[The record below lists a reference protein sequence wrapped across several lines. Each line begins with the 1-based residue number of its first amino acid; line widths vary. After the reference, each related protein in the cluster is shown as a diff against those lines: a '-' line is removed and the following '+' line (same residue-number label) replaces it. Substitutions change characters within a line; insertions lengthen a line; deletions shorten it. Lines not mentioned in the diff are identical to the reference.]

1 MLYTGR
7 GDTGRTSFFGESK
20 RSSKASLLAEA
31 LGSCDEL
38 GSYLGLCKVKSHDCH
53 IKLQNLWLDE
63 IIRTVQ
69 GDLFIIQASLAGA
82 EPAITED
89 KIRFIEELIHQVERE
104 IPPIRNFIIAGG
116 SELSAMLDVARTL
129 TRQAERRVVAV
140 KESDDQRVQP
150 HNLTYLNR
158 LSSLLYALARYT
170 NFSLGIKE
178 ENPTYD

>member
-89 KIRFIEELIHQVERE
+89 KIRFIEELIHQVEGKF
-104 IPPIRNFIIAGG
+104 PPTPTFIIGGG
-116 SELSAMLDVARTL
+116 SEISALLASPKTL
-129 TRQAERRVVAV
+129 PRKPERRVVAL
-140 KESDDQRVQP
+140 KKSAAKRFPPQTP
-150 HNLTYLNR
+150 PPPNR

-170 NFSLGIKE
+170 N
-178 ENPTYD
+178 